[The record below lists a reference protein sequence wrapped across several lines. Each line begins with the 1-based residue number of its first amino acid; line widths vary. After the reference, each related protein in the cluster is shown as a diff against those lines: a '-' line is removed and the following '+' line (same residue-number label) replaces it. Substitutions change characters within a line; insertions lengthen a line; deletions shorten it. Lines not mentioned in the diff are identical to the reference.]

1 MKHVVANSGGKKSV
15 RTHSAR
21 ALQPSPLLLE
31 FCVTTTTP
39 NSSEHSPHSNCTSF
53 SGSIC
58 HSHLEAGPELEV
70 SQKGGLGLAQ
80 SQGELSWVILHALIP
95 ACMTAPAQA
104 FPQVSAIPLLPSTLD
119 PKSIAAGYQYLW
131 KPCFQLPF
139 HHLLWHTN
147 TVPAR
152 LVQLLPLLPQ
162 STPLQGK

>member
-1 MKHVVANSGGKKSV
+1 MWLQTVGGKKSV

-58 HSHLEAGPELEV
+58 HSHLEAGPEPEV
-70 SQKGGLGLAQ
+70 LQKGGLGLAQ

-95 ACMTAPAQA
+95 ACMTAPARA

-162 STPLQGK
+162 STPLQGR